1 MKFSIRFADQI
12 VGTLVISALVI
23 VVVVVFL
30 LGKSQRWFNHD
41 YQYKTYFTSAAG
53 ISPNMAVQYKGFTIG
68 NVEKIKLAEDDNV
81 EVIFTI
87 HEEHINRVREGSLVE
102 VQVSPIGLGNSF
114 LFYPGLGSELIPE
127 GMVIPEINSR
137 EAKILI
143 GKKLAN
149 IPESSDS
156 IGNIMNNVNLLLDNI
171 NLAIAGSDE
180 TSIGRSLGNIE
191 TITSDITNV
200 TDGLSGEIGGILNEL
215 GKVLSELELVIGDI
229 GKLTAKINEPSGTVM
244 SILDGGG
251 PVYNDIKAALDALAG
266 IIQNLEKISAFIPD
280 QLPQLA
286 LVIGDLHPVLK
297 KVEDV
302 LISLTNN
309 PLLKGGVPVHTETGP
324 GAASPRN
331 LEF

>member
-12 VGTLVISALVI
+12 VGTLVILALVI

-68 NVEKIKLAEDDNV
+68 SVEKIKLAENDNV

-87 HEEHINRVREGSLVE
+87 HEEHINRVREGSMVE
-102 VQVSPIGLGNSF
+102 VQISPIGLGNSF

-127 GMVIPEINSR
+127 GMVIPEVNSR
-137 EAKILI
+137 EAKILMER
-143 GKKLAN
+143 KLSN
-149 IPESSDS
+149 IPESGDS

-171 NLAIAGSDE
+171 NLAISGSDE

-200 TDGLSGEIGGILNEL
+200 TDGLSGEIGSILNEL

-229 GKLTAKINEPSGTVM
+229 GKLTTTINEPAGTVM
-244 SILDGGG
+244 SILDGDG
-251 PVYNDIKAALDALAG
+251 PVFTDIKKALDALAG

-302 LISLTNN
+302 LISLINN